1 MKKIII
7 LTLFVFVSISSIQG
21 QVDVVGGMGIS
32 FVASPSLNDYLNYNI
47 SSSDELGTFNTT
59 AEFYAEI
66 DYTVS
71 PKFQIGFEY
80 VYAIY
85 GYSTTLAIYSY
96 ELDYNH
102 LKPSILGYYVVNGE
116 GYKFK
121 FGGGIGLRT
130 VELTESINTTDE
142 GAQKF
147 TANGFGILGRV
158 QGHTTLGGKLY
169 VNIGSTIRYD
179 APGVPENGDNK
190 FQTPTNE
197 DINLNS
203 FSVSVDIGISYFF

>member
-1 MKKIII
+1 M
-7 LTLFVFVSISSIQG
+7 VFVSISSMQA
-21 QVDVVGGMGIS
+21 QVDIVGGMGIS

-59 AEFYAEI
+59 AEFYGEI
-66 DYTVS
+66 DYSIS
-71 PKFQIGFEY
+71 PNFQIGFEY

-85 GYSTTLAIYSY
+85 GYSTTLAGFNY
-96 ELDYNH
+96 ELDYSH

-121 FGGGIGLRT
+121 FGGGFGLRT
-130 VELTESINTTDE
+130 VDLTESIGTTDE

-147 TANGFGILGRV
+147 STSGFGLLGRI
-158 QGHTTLGGKLY
+158 QGHTALGGNFFA
-169 VNIGSTIRYD
+169 NIGSTIRYD

-190 FQTPTNE
+190 LHNTLTNE
-197 DINLNS
+197 DVNINS